1 MELPSTGMENEK
13 VYVDMPTI
21 NGRYD
26 DASLRVTKNYQEYL
40 ALSIAGIAVLGALFY
55 QLSKKTN

>member
-1 MELPSTGMENEK
+1 MELPSTGIENEK

-40 ALSIAGIAVLGALFY
+40 ALSIAGIAILGALFY

>member
-1 MELPSTGMENEK
+1 MELPSTGIENEK

-55 QLSKKTN
+55 QLSKKSN

>member
-1 MELPSTGMENEK
+1 MELPSTGIENEK

-55 QLSKKTN
+55 QLSKKNN

>member
-1 MELPSTGMENEK
+1 MELPSTGIENEK

>member
-1 MELPSTGMENEK
+1 MELPSTGIENEK

-26 DASLRVTKNYQEYL
+26 DASLRVSKNYQEYL

-55 QLSKKTN
+55 QLSKKSS